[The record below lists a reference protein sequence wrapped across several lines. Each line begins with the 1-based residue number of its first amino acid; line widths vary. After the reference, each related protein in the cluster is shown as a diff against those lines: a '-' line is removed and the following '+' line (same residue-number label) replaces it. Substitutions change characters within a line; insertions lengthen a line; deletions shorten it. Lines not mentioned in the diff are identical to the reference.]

1 MHTTRYQTLKHPRS
15 RGFTLIEVLIAVL
28 VLSIGLL
35 GLAALQA
42 TGMKNNHSAHLQ
54 SQAIVAAYDIV
65 DRMRANRSAALNNE
79 YDINLGGS
87 ITSSG
92 IAQADLTQWK
102 NQIAAT
108 LPSGDGSVD
117 YNGGVITVVIQ
128 WDDSRATDGSGT
140 QQFTF
145 ETEI

>member
-1 MHTTRYQTLKHPRS
+1 MTMSRIHNPIHPRS

-35 GLAALQA
+35 GLASLQA
-42 TGMKNNHSAHLQ
+42 NGMKNNHSAYLQ
-54 SQAIVAAYDIV
+54 TQAIVAAYDIV
-65 DRMRANRSAALNNE
+65 DRMRANRTGALNNE
-79 YDINLGGS
+79 YDVNIGGS

-92 IAQADLTQWK
+92 IAQADLTEWK
-102 NQIAAT
+102 NQLAAT
-108 LPSGDGSVD
+108 LPSGDGSVV
-117 YNGGVITVVIQ
+117 YNGGVVTVVIQ